1 MIQLHIEEPLVLRL
15 FEVINI
21 GFARIRVQNQM
32 IPLHIKERL
41 VLRLFEVIKSK

>member
-1 MIQLHIEEPLVLRL
+1 MIPLHIEEPLVLRL

-21 GFARIRVQNQM
+21 GFARIRVQNQV

-41 VLRLFEVIKSK
+41 DLQ

>member
-1 MIQLHIEEPLVLRL
+1 MVPLHIEEPLVPRL
-15 FEVINI
+15 FGVINI

-32 IPLHIKERL
+32 IPLRIKMRL